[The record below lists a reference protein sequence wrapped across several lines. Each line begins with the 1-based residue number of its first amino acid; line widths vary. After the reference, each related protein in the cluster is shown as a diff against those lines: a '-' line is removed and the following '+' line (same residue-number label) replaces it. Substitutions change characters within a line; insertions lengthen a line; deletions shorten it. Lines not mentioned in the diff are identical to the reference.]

1 VVAAVRAVEVAA
13 AAAVAEIN
21 GHMDK
26 LVLQWHV
33 TSACNLRCV
42 HCYQENTIHTSM
54 DLNHINYIA
63 ESYVTLLQK
72 LGMKGHINL
81 TGGEP
86 LLHSGFIEI
95 LEMFHS
101 RKSFFTFGILTNG
114 LLIDEA
120 MLTNLNKY
128 KPEFV
133 QVSLDGNKEIH
144 DSMRGQ
150 GTFDRT
156 CKTIKLLSR
165 AGIKVLVSFTAT
177 KDNFRS
183 FPEVYDAARKN
194 GAFKVWTDRVVP
206 FGNGK
211 AFIDKM
217 IGKEDIIEYL
227 DILKRCKL
235 KKPVLFKRKPIV
247 DICRALQ
254 FLSGE
259 GTFYSCSAGNTL
271 ITVMEDG
278 TVYPCRRFPVD
289 CGNVLSEPLTDIYIN
304 AAFLKEL
311 RNKKDI
317 KGCTH
322 CSYIYFCNGG
332 ARCISY
338 AYYGTPFISDPA
350 CPLSR

>member
-1 VVAAVRAVEVAA
+1 MEAAE
-13 AAAVAEIN
+13 VAEIN
-21 GHMDK
+21 RHMDK

-33 TSACNLRCV
+33 TSVCNLRCK
-42 HCYQENTIHTSM
+42 HCYQENTLQTSM
-54 DLNHINYIA
+54 DLKQTNYIA
-63 ESYVTLLQK
+63 ESYVALLQK
-72 LGMKGHINL
+72 LGVKGHINI

-86 LLHSGFIEI
+86 LLHPEFVKI
-95 LEMFHS
+95 LEMFNS

-114 LLIDEA
+114 LLIDKD
-120 MLTNLNKY
+120 MLINLNKY
-128 KPEFV
+128 QPEFV

-144 DSMRGQ
+144 DSMRGP
-150 GTFDRT
+150 GTFERT
-156 CKTIKLLSR
+156 CKSIKLLSR

-183 FPEVYDAARKN
+183 FPEVHAAARKS
-194 GAFKVWTDRVVP
+194 GAFKIWTDRVVP

-211 AFIDKM
+211 TFIDKM
-217 IGKEDIIEYL
+217 IDKEDIIEYL
-227 DILKRCKL
+227 DILKECKM
-235 KKPVLFKRKPIV
+235 KKSGLFKSKLNV

-254 FLSGE
+254 FLSGH
-259 GTFYSCSAGNTL
+259 GTFYSCSAGDTL

-278 TVYPCRRFPVD
+278 TVYPCRRLPID
-289 CGNVLSEPLTDIYIN
+289 CGNALSNPLTDIYMN
-304 AAFLKEL
+304 AAFLNEL

-322 CSYIYFCNGG
+322 CSYINFCNGG

-338 AYYGTPFISDPA
+338 AYYGNPFVSDPA